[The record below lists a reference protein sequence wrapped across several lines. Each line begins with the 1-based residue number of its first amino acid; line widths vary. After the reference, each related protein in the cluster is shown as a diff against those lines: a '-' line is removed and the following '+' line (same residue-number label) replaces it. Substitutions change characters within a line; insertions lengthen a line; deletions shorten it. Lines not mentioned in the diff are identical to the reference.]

1 MSAEPGGQIPVPRHV
16 AVIMDGNGRW
26 ASARGLPRAMGHRQ
40 GVEAVRALVRGSA
53 DLGVTH
59 LTLFGFST
67 ENWRR
72 SSEEVSTLFDLLKQF
87 VDADLDDLAR
97 NGVRVRILGSRQGLS
112 RDILDIIDR
121 AEARTASNSRF
132 NLNVAFNYGGRDEI
146 VRTAKALLAEAQ
158 AGALQ
163 GEIDEKAFAAR
174 LDTSGLPDP
183 DMIIRTSGEMRI
195 SNFLLWQGAYSE
207 LVFMDVLWPD
217 FSVDHMKEAI
227 AIYQARNRRFGGRP

>member
-1 MSAEPGGQIPVPRHV
+1 MSADPGGQNPVPRHV

-26 ASARGLPRAMGHRQ
+26 AALRGLPRAMGHRQ

-72 SSEEVSTLFDLLKQF
+72 STEEVSTLFDLLKQF
-87 VDADLDDLAR
+87 VDADLDDLTR

-112 RDILDIIDR
+112 RDILDIVDR
-121 AEARTASNSRF
+121 AESCTASNSRF

-146 VRTAKALLAEAQ
+146 VRAARALLAETQ
-158 AGALQ
+158 AGALA
-163 GEIDEKAFAAR
+163 GDIDEKAFAAR

-217 FSVDHMKEAI
+217 FSVEHMKEAI
-227 AIYQARNRRFGGRP
+227 AIYQSRNRRFGGRP

>member
-1 MSAEPGGQIPVPRHV
+1 MSAESGGPYSTPRHV

-26 ASARGLPRAMGHRQ
+26 AAARGLPRAMGHRQ
-40 GVEAVRALVRGSA
+40 GVEAVRELVREAGG
-53 DLGVTH
+53 LGVTH

-72 SSEEVSTLFDLLKQF
+72 SSDEVNTLFDLLKQF
-87 VDADLDDLAR
+87 VDADLENLAR
-97 NGVRVRILGSRQGLS
+97 NGVRVRILGSRAGLS
-112 RDILDIIDR
+112 EDLLGIIDR
-121 AEARTASNSRF
+121 AEAHTAANARF

-146 VRTAKALLAEAQ
+146 VRAARALLDEAA
-158 AGALQ
+158 AGAFDGRL
-163 GEIDEKAFAAR
+163 DESAFAAR

-195 SNFLLWQGAYSE
+195 SNFLLWQGAYAE

-217 FSVDHMKEAI
+217 FTIRHMEEAI
-227 AIYQARNRRFGGRP
+227 SIYQSRQRRFGGRP

>member
-1 MSAEPGGQIPVPRHV
+1 MSADPGGPVSTPRHV

-26 ASARGLPRAMGHRQ
+26 AAARGLPRAMGHRQ
-40 GVEAVRALVRGSA
+40 GVEAVRALVRGA
-53 DLGVTH
+53 GDLGVTH

-72 SSEEVSTLFDLLKQF
+72 STEEVSTLFDLLKQF

-97 NGVRVRILGSRQGLS
+97 NGVRVRILGSRAGLS
-112 RDILDIIDR
+112 EDIGEIIDR
-121 AEARTASNSRF
+121 AESRTAANTRF

-146 VRTAKALLAEAQ
+146 VRAAQALLAEAA
-158 AGALQ
+158 AGAFDGKL
-163 GEIDEKAFAAR
+163 DEKAFGAR

-217 FSVDHMKEAI
+217 FSIEHMKEAI
-227 AIYQARNRRFGGRP
+227 RIYQSRDRRFGGRT

>member
-1 MSAEPGGQIPVPRHV
+1 MSADPGGQNPVPRHV

-26 ASARGLPRAMGHRQ
+26 AALRGLPRAMGHRQ

-72 SSEEVSTLFDLLKQF
+72 STEEVSTLFDLLKQF
-87 VDADLDDLAR
+87 VDADLDDLTR

-112 RDILDIIDR
+112 RDVLDIVDR
-121 AEARTASNSRF
+121 AESCTASNSRF

-146 VRTAKALLAEAQ
+146 VRAARALLAEAQ
-158 AGALQ
+158 AGALA
-163 GEIDEKAFAAR
+163 GDIDEKAFAAR

-217 FSVDHMKEAI
+217 FSVEHMKEAI
-227 AIYQARNRRFGGRP
+227 AIYQSRNRRFGGRP